1 MTTMLEIL
9 GVDSESETVYAAL
22 LTARP
27 TAPDDLACATGLSPA
42 RVRVALR
49 RLQSSGLV
57 SRRSGRPVTY
67 VAIDPEVGL
76 DGLLLTSQEQL
87 RRAKVRAGEFT
98 EQFRLAVATR
108 DPAALVEIVTGA
120 NAVRQRVDQAV
131 RGARH
136 ELRGFDKPPYY
147 PGPLHPNEPEL
158 ELLARGVTVRALYD
172 TEGINTPDRLSVLRM
187 WSAAGE
193 QARVLHD
200 VPTKMALVDDRL
212 AILPLSSGS
221 GPDPSPSFVVLHR
234 SAVLDALSALF
245 ETLWTVALPFR
256 LEGVESA
263 DPHGLSSEERLLV
276 TLLTAGLPDE
286 AIARQAGVS
295 YRTLQRRLRALMEQA
310 HARTRFQLGIHA
322 MAHGW
327 VDSPVPVPGNAA
339 PPGPVGDA
347 PTTGVDEEAP
357 E

>member
-1 MTTMLEIL
+1 MLEVL

-27 TAPDDLACATGLSPA
+27 TTPDDLARATGLSSA

-57 SRRSGRPVTY
+57 SRRPGRPVTY
-67 VAIDPEVGL
+67 LAVDPEVAL
-76 DGLLLTSQEQL
+76 DGLLLTRQEQL

-98 EQFRLAVATR
+98 EQFRQAVVNR

-120 NAVRQRVDQAV
+120 DAIRQRVDQAV

-136 ELRGFDKPPYY
+136 QLRGFDKPPYY
-147 PGPLHPNEPEL
+147 PGPLYLNEPEL

-172 TEGINTPDRLSVLRM
+172 TDGINTPDRLSVLRM
-187 WSAAGE
+187 WAAAGE

-200 VPTKMALVDDRL
+200 VPTKMALVDDRI

-221 GPDPSPSFVVLHR
+221 GPHPSPSFVVLYR

-245 ETLWTVALPFR
+245 ETLWAVALPFQ
-256 LEGVESA
+256 LEGVNSSA
-263 DPHGLSSEERLLV
+263 DPTGLSSEERLLV
-276 TLLTAGLPDE
+276 SLLTAGLPDE
-286 AIARQAGVS
+286 AIARQAGIS
-295 YRTLQRRLRALMEQA
+295 YRTLQRRLRALMERA
-310 HARTRFQLGIHA
+310 HAQTRFQLGIHA
-322 MAHGW
+322 KELGW
-327 VDSPVPVPGNAA
+327 VARPVPGNAA
-339 PPGPVGDA
+339 PPGP
-347 PTTGVDEEAP
+347 EEDR
-357 E
+357 

>member
-1 MTTMLEIL
+1 MLEVL
-9 GVDSESETVYAAL
+9 GVDAESETLYAAL

-27 TAPDDLACATGLSPA
+27 TAPDDLASATGLSPA

-57 SRRSGRPVTY
+57 SRRPGRPVTY
-67 VAIDPEVGL
+67 VAIDPEVAL
-76 DGLLLTSQEQL
+76 DGLLLSGQEQL
-87 RRAKVRAGEFT
+87 HRAKVRAGEFA
-98 EQFRLAVATR
+98 ERFREAVTTR

-120 NAVRQRVDQAV
+120 DAVRQRVDQAV

-136 ELRGFDKPPYY
+136 QLRGFDKPPYY
-147 PGPLHPNEPEL
+147 PGPLYANEPEL

-172 TEGINTPDRLSVLRM
+172 SDGINTPDRLSVLQM
-187 WSAAGE
+187 WAAAGE

-200 VPTKMALVDDRL
+200 VPTKMALVDDRI

-245 ETLWTVALPFR
+245 ETLWVVALPFG
-256 LEGVESA
+256 LDDTEST
-263 DPHGLSSEERLLV
+263 DPHSLSSEERLLIG
-276 TLLTAGLPDE
+276 LLTAGLPDE
-286 AIARQAGVS
+286 AIARQTGVS
-295 YRTLQRRLRALMEQA
+295 YRTLQRRLHALMERA
-310 HARTRFQLGIHA
+310 HAQTRFQLGIHA
-322 MAHGW
+322 AAHGW
-327 VDSPVPVPGNAA
+327 VAPPVPPHGDAA
-339 PPGPVGDA
+339 PPGPEDGTPA
-347 PTTGVDEEAP
+347 TGVNEEAM